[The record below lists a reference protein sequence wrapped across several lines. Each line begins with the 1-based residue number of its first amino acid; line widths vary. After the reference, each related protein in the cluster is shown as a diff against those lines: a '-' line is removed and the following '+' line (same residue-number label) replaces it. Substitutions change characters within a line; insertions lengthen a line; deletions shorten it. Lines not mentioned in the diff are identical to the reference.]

1 LYRLSA
7 HVFGDGERVPLLHD
21 ARGLPLFYP
30 TLFATAKLRNA
41 GIAVNT
47 IRNKL
52 ADILVLLRWQASQ
65 KPARDLESEFARG
78 EFLTLA
84 DVMSIRDFASRD
96 MRDLETDSQ
105 TQSAGNPDV
114 KMLEARIGSV
124 KPGREVAGQQHYNR
138 LSTIADYLEFMADAI
153 SVKDRH
159 KRAHEIARMAKLIR
173 EHRPKGASLRRQ
185 SDPHDDSP
193 PSEVIAQFLEV
204 IAIDSPKNPFGAQ
217 AVRLRNAIMFHLF
230 RYTGMRR
237 GELMSLRIDQV
248 DFGEEPY
255 VWVRRNQDDPF
266 DSRRNQPSSKT
277 KERPIPIPDG
287 LANDIHAYVMKY
299 RALIP
304 AARKHPYLFVTH
316 KPGKWYG
323 NPLSLSAIGEIVGDI
338 REVDPM
344 FNVIHPHA
352 LRHHFNYELSC
363 AIDAHNARV
372 KDGEVEGALIREGK
386 ELDVRAFLNGHWNRS
401 SGAVYNQRHV
411 REVSNAAV
419 RELQSGLG
427 RVIRGRTVAQ

>member
-1 LYRLSA
+1 MYRLSA
-7 HVFGDGERVPLLHD
+7 HVFGEGERVPLLQD

-52 ADILVLLRWQASQ
+52 ADILVLLRWQASK
-65 KPARDLESEFARG
+65 KPARDLEAEFARG

-96 MRDLETDSQ
+96 MRDLESDSQ
-105 TQSAGNPDV
+105 SQWADDSGV
-114 KMLEARIGSV
+114 KMLEGRIGTV
-124 KPGREVAGQQHYNR
+124 KPGRKVAGQQHYNR

-153 SVKDRH
+153 SVKDRQ
-159 KRAHEIARMAKLIR
+159 KRAQDIARMAKLIR
-173 EHRPKGASLRRQ
+173 KHRPKGASLRRQ
-185 SDPHDDSP
+185 SDPNDDSP
-193 PSEVIAQFLEV
+193 PSEVIDQFLEV

-217 AVRLRNAIMFHLF
+217 AVRLRNAIMFHLV

-287 LANDIHAYVMKY
+287 LANDIHAYVMKH
-299 RALIP
+299 RSLIP

-323 NPLSLSAIGEIVGDI
+323 QPLSLSAVGEIVSKI
-338 REVDPM
+338 REVDPA

-372 KDGEVEGALIREGK
+372 KDGETEGALIREGK
-386 ELDVRAFLNGHWNRS
+386 ELDMRAFLNGHWNKS

-427 RVIRGRTVAQ
+427 RVIRGRRVAQ